1 MIHPHR
7 HGRARPLSFRDA
19 PAWRGPGIHN
29 HHPEYGFRARAP
41 SRHCEPTGRANARP
55 MTGSAKQSISQQ
67 TEAWIASSLSL
78 LAMTTVGCNFAF
90 PRRDAPES
98 CQGSPSKTR
107 GRREC
112 RVRAAP
118 AVSYAN
124 GESGCAHEHTGSA
137 EASGIPC
144 VMVLRLMPRSPRRRI
159 RLVTVVGGFSDGSTR
174 SGLNCHRRLGT
185 SNGCQDHT
193 VLPYATTSFVLRAC
207 NRSRGSTRP
216 ATAIRADALASTTS
230 HPAFVTT
237 RDRPSCRNGTA
248 AVKPLIWAL
257 GEAESCPSCHSAAT
271 RRAIVRFT
279 FGFRVA

>member
-1 MIHPHR
+1 
-7 HGRARPLSFRDA
+7 
-19 PAWRGPGIHN
+19 
-29 HHPEYGFRARAP
+29 
-41 SRHCEPTGRANARP
+41 
-55 MTGSAKQSISQQ
+55 
-67 TEAWIASSLSL
+67 
-78 LAMTTVGCNFAF
+78 
-90 PRRDAPES
+90 
-98 CQGSPSKTR
+98 
-107 GRREC
+107 
-112 RVRAAP
+112 VRAAP

-248 AVKPLIWAL
+248 AVKPLIWAF
-257 GEAESCPSCHSAAT
+257 GEAKSCPSCHLAAT
-271 RRAIVRFT
+271 RRARSEYLRHSGTRHFGAGPESITTDREY
-279 FGFRVA
+279 GFRARADARPGMTVFTLSLRANGSRECALDDRLREAIHGVTEAWIASSLIAPRNDG

>member
-1 MIHPHR
+1 M
-7 HGRARPLSFRDA
+7 
-19 PAWRGPGIHN
+19 
-29 HHPEYGFRARAP
+29 
-41 SRHCEPTGRANARP
+41 
-55 MTGSAKQSISQQ
+55 
-67 TEAWIASSLSL
+67 
-78 LAMTTVGCNFAF
+78 
-90 PRRDAPES
+90 
-98 CQGSPSKTR
+98 
-107 GRREC
+107 
-112 RVRAAP
+112 RAAP

-159 RLVTVVGGFSDGSTR
+159 RLVTVVGGFQRLLQPGR
-174 SGLNCHRRLGT
+174 VWICHRRLGT

-248 AVKPLIWAL
+248 AVKPLIWAF
-257 GEAESCPSCHSAAT
+257 GEAKSCPSCHLAAT
-271 RRAIVRFT
+271 RRARSEYLRHSGTRHFGAGPESITTDREY
-279 FGFRVA
+279 GFRARADARPGMTVFPLSLRANGSRECAPDDRLREAIHGAAGGGMNCFVASLLAMTAEGIR